1 MNFKPQTKMA
11 SLKILIV
18 DDERIIR
25 VTLADDLKD
34 NGYSVF
40 EFSEPRTALL
50 HIRDNDVDVVITD
63 LKMPNMDGISFL
75 KEIKKIK
82 EEIFVVIMTAFA
94 SYPTAVEAIKLGAYD
109 FVTKPFDS
117 EKILLII
124 ERIKE
129 VKLLKTENK
138 SLRTQIQQIY
148 DFSSFVGNSPE
159 IKEVFNL
166 VELVANS
173 TSTVLIVGET
183 GTGKELLTNI
193 IHYNSNRKKES
204 FVKVS
209 CAILSKEIFESEL
222 FGHEKGAFTG
232 AEKQKIGRFELA
244 NNGTLYLDDI
254 DDIPIDLQVKFLRA
268 IEQQEIE
275 RVGGSETIKINVRII
290 ASTKVDLK
298 ELVKIGKFREDVF
311 YRLNVFPINLPS
323 LKERKSDIPLLINHF
338 LQQLSPAKEIFVQP
352 DVLTQLSNYEW
363 KGNVRELKNITERLY
378 LLSGSKNEINS
389 SIIPQEILTNKI
401 NLENLNLENQ
411 SITDVLNDYE
421 VSLIKNAIN
430 KFNGNKNKAAEYLG
444 IPPSTLRSKLIKFN
458 LE

>member
-1 MNFKPQTKMA
+1 MS
-11 SLKILIV
+11 SLKILLV

-34 NGYSVF
+34 NNYTVT

-50 HIRDNDVDVVITD
+50 YLRENNVDVVITD
-63 LKMPNMDGISFL
+63 LKMPQMDGITFL

-82 EEIFVVIMTAFA
+82 EDVFVVIMTAFA

-109 FVTKPFDS
+109 FITKPFDS
-117 EKILLII
+117 EKMLLIL

-138 SLRTQIQQIY
+138 NLRTQIQQIY

-166 VELVANS
+166 VKLVANS
-173 TSTVLIVGET
+173 SSTVLIVGET

-193 IHYNSNRKKES
+193 IHYNSNRKKEP
-204 FVKVS
+204 FIKVS

-232 AEKQKIGRFELA
+232 ADKQKIGRFELA

-275 RVGGSETIKINVRII
+275 RVGGCEPIKINVRII
-290 ASTKVDLK
+290 ASTKVHLS
-298 ELVKIGKFREDVF
+298 ELVKIGKFREDLY

-323 LKERKSDIPLLINHF
+323 LKERRSDVPLLVNHF
-338 LQQLSPAKEIFVQP
+338 LNQLSPSKKITVDS
-352 DVLTQLSNYEW
+352 DVLDQLIKYNW
-363 KGNVRELKNITERLY
+363 KGNVRELKNIIERLF
-378 LLSGSKNEINS
+378 LLAGNNDVIDKSML
-389 SIIPQEILTNKI
+389 PFEILSNQINNI
-401 NLENLNLENQ
+401 NLNIENSTMTEALELFETNL
-411 SITDVLNDYE
+411 
-421 VSLIKNAIN
+421 LINALN
-430 KFNGNKNKAAEYLG
+430 KFKGNKNKAAEFLG
-444 IPPSTLRSKLIKFN
+444 IPPSTLRSKLLKYN

>member
-1 MNFKPQTKMA
+1 MA

-298 ELVKIGKFREDVF
+298 ELVKIGKFREDLF

>member
-298 ELVKIGKFREDVF
+298 ELVKIGKFREDLF